1 MRLPKNT
8 QVAAIQEEDENEHE
22 VVQERDRDDYIP
34 KQDQHSMQVVAGGDS
49 HQKQNKLTIIPDVND
64 KKESKGHDNDRENNR
79 GTKEQTG
86 QGRMFNSLQ

>member
-34 KQDQHSMQVVAGGDS
+34 KQDQHSMQAIAGGDS
-49 HQKQNKLTIIPDVND
+49 YKPNPDVND
-64 KKESKGHDNDRENNR
+64 KKESKGHDKEKHR
-79 GTKEQTG
+79 GAKQQTG